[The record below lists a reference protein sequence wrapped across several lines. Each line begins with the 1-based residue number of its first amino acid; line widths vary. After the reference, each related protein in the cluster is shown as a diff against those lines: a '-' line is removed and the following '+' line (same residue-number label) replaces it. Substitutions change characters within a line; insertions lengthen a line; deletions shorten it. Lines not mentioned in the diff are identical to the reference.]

1 MTPAQSG
8 LIQKLDNIIAQLSEL
23 TDLLEASFDDHP
35 QLDLDVLRIEVGKT
49 YIAENGHTVQMV
61 AKRINPAEFPIL
73 GECWFGDLCYSETGE
88 VSALSDIV
96 RNKWRIVREA

>member
-8 LIQKLDNIIAQLSEL
+8 LIQKLDDIIARLSEL

-35 QLDLDVLRIEVGKT
+35 QLDLDMLTIEVGKT
-49 YIAENGHTVQMV
+49 YIAENGQPVRMV
-61 AKRINPAEFPIL
+61 AKRINPSDFPIV

-88 VSALSDIV
+88 VSALSDSV